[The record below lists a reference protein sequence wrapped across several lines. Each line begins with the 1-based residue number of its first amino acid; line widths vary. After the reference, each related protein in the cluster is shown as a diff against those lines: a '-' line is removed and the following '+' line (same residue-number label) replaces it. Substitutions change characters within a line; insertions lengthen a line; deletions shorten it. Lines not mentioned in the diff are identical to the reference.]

1 MSLCFRAGVVLWI
14 GWVAAGSLAAESPP
28 RVLGYGR
35 YAART
40 EDLPAA
46 GELLL
51 GELNCTSCHAANP
64 DAALRIRRKEAPILD
79 AVGARVRP
87 SYLRALLADPAG
99 TKPGTTMP
107 HVLGRLA
114 DAEREEVIDCLVH
127 LLAATGSP
135 TYALPMRLAVERGQK
150 LYHEV
155 GCVVCHGPRPLG
167 AGAEAPLT
175 AVAAGNGT
183 AAGHGTAGP
192 SAAGLPAD
200 ALPLGVLS
208 RKYTLPALAAF
219 LQNPLAVRP
228 GGRMPHL
235 NLTAGEARDLASF
248 LLDDQ
253 DIVSG
258 LHYAYYEGDWE
269 QLPDFSRLTPVAEGD
284 ANQFDLAP
292 ALARGRKDHFALR
305 FEGMLQITVPGEYL
319 FLIGSDD
326 GSRLWIDGKRVVEND
341 GVHPFQQRRKKLRL
355 APGLYS
361 VVVEYF
367 EQAGGQELQVDFEG
381 PGMPQQPLAHLLA
394 APVVKKGSRPSDE
407 PPLGVDPAKAA
418 RGKTYFARY
427 GCANCHTLRIDGR
440 LIQPEH
446 AARPLNQ
453 LDPTRGCLAPS
464 PSRQVHYALDASQR
478 QALASALRSLAV
490 SPPALTPEETIRRE
504 MVRFHCVACHQRGD
518 FGGVDPSL
526 QHYFQTDMPEMGDE
540 GRLPPSLTGVG
551 AKLTETW
558 LQKIFDE
565 GTRDRPY
572 MQTRMPR
579 FGLANVGPLLPALL
593 TADRDL
599 VPPVPAIP
607 VPPDDEKRW
616 KAAGRRLVGSQGFS
630 CIKCH
635 TFAGYRSSGVQAL
648 SLTTMTRRLRRDW
661 FFAYLQS
668 PLAFRPGTRMP
679 TPFPDGQTTL
689 PGVLDGT
696 VAGQTEAIWRYLN
709 DGAEAQLPLGLV
721 TGKIELVAFDE
732 AVIYRNFIE
741 GAGPRAIGVGYPEKL
756 NLAFDAQ
763 GLRLALL
770 WHGGFIDAARH
781 WTGRGAGFEK
791 PLGDRV
797 LALPDGPPLARLS
810 SSEAPWP
817 EEVPSN
823 VPRQFGGYRLDSVR
837 RPTFLYTWD
846 GVRVED
852 ELRPTGEPDLWV
864 MRRTL
869 RLAAERPVPDL
880 YLRLAVADR
889 IEPLGAGRYKIDGR
903 WQLTVRAES
912 APVVRAGSKSE
923 LLVPINFKNSQAQ
936 LEVMYD
942 W

>member
-1 MSLCFRAGVVLWI
+1 MSLGLRASVLLGI
-14 GWVAAGSLAAESPP
+14 GWIATTGLLAAELSP
-28 RVLGYGR
+28 RVLGWGH
-35 YAART
+35 YAASR
-40 EDLPAA
+40 EGP
-46 GELLL
+46 
-51 GELNCTSCHAANP
+51 HAAAP
-64 DAALRIRRKEAPILD
+64 QVATRIRRKEAPILD

-87 SYLRALLADPAG
+87 GYLRALLSDPAQA
-99 TKPGTTMP
+99 KPGTTMP
-107 HVLGRLA
+107 HVLGHLA
-114 DAEREEVIDCLVH
+114 PAERQEVVECLVH
-127 LLAATGSP
+127 FLATTGSP
-135 TYALPMRLAVERGQK
+135 TYALPMRLAVERGQR

-155 GCVVCHGPRPLG
+155 GCVVCHGPRPSSAASTAP
-167 AGAEAPLT
+167 AGGT
-175 AVAAGNGT
+175 VAGNGT
-183 AAGHGTAGP
+183 APDVVAAGAP
-192 SAAGLPAD
+192 QASAAV
-200 ALPLGVLS
+200 LPLGVLS
-208 RKYTLPALAAF
+208 QKYTLPALTAF
-219 LQNPLAVRP
+219 LQDPLAVRP
-228 GGRMPHL
+228 SGRMPHL

-248 LLDDQ
+248 LLDDL

-258 LHYAYYEGDWE
+258 LRYAYYEGDWE

-284 ANQFDLAP
+284 ASQFDLAP
-292 ALARGRKDHFALR
+292 ALARGRNDHFALR
-305 FEGMLQITVPGEYL
+305 FEGTLQITAPGEYL

-326 GSRLWIDGKRVVEND
+326 GSRLWIDGKRIVEND

-355 APGLYS
+355 DPGLYS

-381 PGMPQQPLAHLLA
+381 PGMPQQPLASLLA
-394 APVVKKGSRPSDE
+394 APVVKKGSHPSDE
-407 PPLGVDPAKAA
+407 PPLTVDPDKAS

-427 GCANCHTLRIDGR
+427 GCANCHTLRVDGAPIPPQ
-440 LIQPEH
+440 LTAP
-446 AARPLNQ
+446 PLHQ
-453 LDPTRGCLAPS
+453 LDPARGCLAPS
-464 PSRQVHYALDASQR
+464 PGRQVHYALDAAQR
-478 QALASALRSLAV
+478 KALASALRSLAE

-504 MVRFHCVACHQRGD
+504 MVRFHCDACHQRGD

-526 QHYFQTDMPEMGDE
+526 QAFFQTDMPEMGDE

-551 AKLTETW
+551 AKLTDAW
-558 LQKIFDE
+558 LQQIFE
-565 GTRDRPY
+565 RGASDRPY
-572 MQTRMPR
+572 MRTRMPR
-579 FGLANVGPLLPALL
+579 FGLVNVGPLLPALL
-593 TADRDL
+593 AADHDL
-599 VPPVPAIP
+599 VPPAPTLAI
-607 VPPDDEKRW
+607 PPDDEKRI

-635 TFAGYRSSGVQAL
+635 TFAGYRSTGIQAL

-689 PGVLDGT
+689 PGVLDGS
-696 VAGQTEAIWRYLN
+696 VASQTEAIWRYLG
-709 DGAEAQLPLGLV
+709 DGDDAQLPLGLV

-732 AVIYRNFIE
+732 PVIYRNFIE

-797 LALPDGPPLARLS
+797 LALPDGPPLARLATP
-810 SSEAPWP
+810 EAPWP
-817 EEVPSN
+817 KEVTSD
-823 VPRQFGGYRLDSVR
+823 VPRQFGGYRLDSAR
-837 RPTFLYTWD
+837 RPIFLYTWE

-864 MRRTL
+864 MQRTL
-869 RLAAERPVPDL
+869 RFTALRPVADL
-880 YLRLAVADR
+880 YLRLVVADR
-889 IEPLGAGRYKIDGR
+889 IEPRGMGRYQIEGR
-903 WQLTVRAES
+903 WQIAVRSGA
-912 APVVRAGSKSE
+912 APVLRSGSKSE
-923 LLVPINFKNSQAQ
+923 LLVPIHFENSQAHV
-936 LEVMYD
+936 EVTYD